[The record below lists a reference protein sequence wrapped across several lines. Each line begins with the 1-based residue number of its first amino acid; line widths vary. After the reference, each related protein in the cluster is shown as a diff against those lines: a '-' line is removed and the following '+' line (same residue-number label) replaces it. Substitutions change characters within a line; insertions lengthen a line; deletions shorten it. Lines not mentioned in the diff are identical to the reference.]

1 MKYGEVLVSCTLK
14 FQRQLCMLK
23 HAGWLG
29 YHLDSMQA
37 LSAGHHSVDMS
48 TEDNNQND
56 HSLLS

>member
-1 MKYGEVLVSCTLK
+1 MHA
-14 FQRQLCMLK
+14 K

>member
-1 MKYGEVLVSCTLK
+1 MYFKIPKAT
-14 FQRQLCMLK
+14 MHAK

-37 LSAGHHSVDMS
+37 LSAGYHSVDMS